1 MKKTKEKEMKKQ
13 SPSVQTAAIAT
24 EQYKRTESGFIL
36 VKTSRNGDVTEI
48 PLSNFSAEIVAEKWR
63 EGTAPCVDWVL
74 VRVQFEG
81 KTEDIQLSAR
91 DSYVPPYQRSFDDR
105 LVAALREVHP
115 RIIIYPGKT
124 NQVLTAIKTLSNNI
138 RIIVKGN
145 EADSKTNKQTNKE

>member
-1 MKKTKEKEMKKQ
+1 MRKPKEKAVKKQ

-24 EQYKRTESGFIL
+24 EQYKRTGSGFVL
-36 VKTSRNGDVTEI
+36 VKTARNGSVTEI

-63 EGTAPCVDWVL
+63 EGTAGCVDWVL

-81 KTEDIQLSAR
+81 KTKDIQLSAR

-105 LVAALREVHP
+105 LIAALREVHP

-124 NQVLTAIKTLSNNI
+124 NQVLTAIKTLSEPRVIESDNN
-138 RIIVKGN
+138 KN
-145 EADSKTNKQTNKE
+145 NKQTNKE